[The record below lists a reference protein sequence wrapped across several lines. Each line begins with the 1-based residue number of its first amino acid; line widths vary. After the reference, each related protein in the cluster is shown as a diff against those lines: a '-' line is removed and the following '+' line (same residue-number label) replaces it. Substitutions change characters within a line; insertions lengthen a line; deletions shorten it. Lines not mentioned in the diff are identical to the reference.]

1 MPSMEDLF
9 NSDDDEDEG
18 EKDGYQAEKS
28 FSEITN
34 QLNGKERKQRPAGHD
49 FIEAKN
55 MMAKRAFTQQ
65 HPETGVNRTL
75 NFKPMKTNPKVSVSL
90 QDVTSSSDNTPSQV

>member
-1 MPSMEDLF
+1 MDSVMPSMEDLF

-34 QLNGKERKQRPAGHD
+34 QLNSKEIKQRPAGHD

-55 MMAKRAFTQQ
+55 MMEKRALTQ
-65 HPETGVNRTL
+65 
-75 NFKPMKTNPKVSVSL
+75 
-90 QDVTSSSDNTPSQV
+90 

>member
-9 NSDDDEDEG
+9 NSDDDEDEA

-34 QLNGKERKQRPAGHD
+34 QLNGKERKHRPAGHD

-55 MMAKRAFTQQ
+55 LMAKRALT
-65 HPETGVNRTL
+65 
-75 NFKPMKTNPKVSVSL
+75 K
-90 QDVTSSSDNTPSQV
+90 